1 MVPDNNFV
9 QDDVTTLEDY
19 LAAIRN
25 RKWVVLAVA
34 LLLFAL
40 AFVATSG
47 TENRYT
53 AYGEIEV
60 GLSPVNSTRSDPAAG
75 NLELERSRL
84 IGNSISNKVAQDLR
98 SQGYTV
104 SAALLRRGVDVSYV
118 PQSQRLDLS
127 YSDIDPVFAAD
138 AVNTFIATYV
148 DTRQSEAEDWYDVRI
163 TALED
168 QIAAAIASQ
177 TELESRRAALVVER
191 NRTGNTAAQITQAQD
206 EISAVATEI
215 NALAAEIRI
224 ANSELNQ
231 QRLARKSLGS
241 AASVLLAADVP
252 TSPDGIPRSFILAAS
267 LIAGFLFGTAAAFL
281 VERLDTTA
289 RDENDVALALGARV
303 LASVPAFPLG
313 NRSGTSAAIML
324 SEDRKPRLAVSREA
338 FRRLR
343 SSIQFASA
351 STGAEVFVFT
361 SAFPGEG
368 KSVAAANLALA
379 LAQSG
384 KHVALVSADMRRPTL
399 ERILGVPNHEGL
411 SDFLGGRS
419 EMELKSIDGVENLW
433 FVPAGPP
440 PANPGELLGSVQF
453 ETLIK
458 ELRTMA
464 SYVLIDSPPVL
475 STADAATAATY
486 ADGVVVIVDSRRTET
501 SDLLKVRD
509 ELDRAGSKIV
519 GAVVNRTRPRRGLF
533 SRRDSYAYYETG
545 QS

>member
-25 RKWVVLAVA
+25 RKWVVLAVT

-53 AYGEIEV
+53 AFGEIEV

-84 IGNSISNKVAQDLR
+84 IGNMISNKVAQDLR

-127 YSDIDPVFAAD
+127 YSDTDPVFAAD

-501 SDLLKVRD
+501 ADLLKVRD

>member
-25 RKWVVLAVA
+25 RKWIVA
-34 LLLFAL
+34 AITLLLFAL

-47 TENRYT
+47 GEAMYT
-53 AYGEIEV
+53 ADGQIEV
-60 GLSPVNSTRSDPAAG
+60 GLSPVNSPNGNPVAG

-84 IGNSISNKVAQDLR
+84 IGNEISNRVADDLKAQGYSISAADLR
-98 SQGYTV
+98 
-104 SAALLRRGVDVSYV
+104 REIDVSFI

-127 YSDIDPVFAAD
+127 YSSSDPAFAAD
-138 AVNTFIATYV
+138 SVNSFIDTYV
-148 DTRQSEAEDWYDVRI
+148 VNRQTEAEEWYDVRI
-163 TALED
+163 TALQS
-168 QIAAAIASQ
+168 QIDDAVAEQKI
-177 TELESRRAALVVER
+177 LEAERAALIVER
-191 NRTGNTAAQITQAQD
+191 SRTGNTAAQITQAQE
-206 EISAVATEI
+206 EISAVTAEI
-215 NALAAEIRI
+215 NALTQQIRTT
-224 ANSELNQ
+224 ST
-231 QRLARKSLGS
+231 SLSTQKLGRQSLSS
-241 AASVLLAADVP
+241 AAKVLLAADVP
-252 TSPDGIPRSFILAAS
+252 TSPDGIPRSFILFMS
-267 LIAGFLFGTAAAFL
+267 LVAGLLFGTAAAFL

-303 LASVPAFPLG
+303 LASIPAFPLG

-324 SEDRKPRLAVSREA
+324 SEDRKPRLAISREA
-338 FRRLR
+338 FRRFR
-343 SSIQFASA
+343 SSLQFASA

-368 KSVAAANLALA
+368 KSVASANLALA

-486 ADGVVVIVDSRRTET
+486 ADGVIVVVDSRRTET
-501 SDLLKVRD
+501 PDLLKVRD
-509 ELDRAGSKIV
+509 ELDRAGANV
-519 GAVVNRTRPRRGLF
+519 TGAVVNRVRARRGLF
-533 SRRDSYAYYETG
+533 SRRDAYAYYETG

>member
-1 MVPDNNFV
+1 
-9 QDDVTTLEDY
+9 
-19 LAAIRN
+19 
-25 RKWVVLAVA
+25 
-34 LLLFAL
+34 
-40 AFVATSG
+40 
-47 TENRYT
+47 
-53 AYGEIEV
+53 
-60 GLSPVNSTRSDPAAG
+60 
-75 NLELERSRL
+75 
-84 IGNSISNKVAQDLR
+84 
-98 SQGYTV
+98 
-104 SAALLRRGVDVSYV
+104 
-118 PQSQRLDLS
+118 
-127 YSDIDPVFAAD
+127 
-138 AVNTFIATYV
+138 
-148 DTRQSEAEDWYDVRI
+148 
-163 TALED
+163 
-168 QIAAAIASQ
+168 
-177 TELESRRAALVVER
+177 
-191 NRTGNTAAQITQAQD
+191 
-206 EISAVATEI
+206 
-215 NALAAEIRI
+215 
-224 ANSELNQ
+224 
-231 QRLARKSLGS
+231 LARKSLGS

-501 SDLLKVRD
+501 ADLLKVRD

>member
-19 LAAIRN
+19 LAAIQN
-25 RKWVVLAVA
+25 RKWVVLAT
-34 LLLFAL
+34 AL
-40 AFVATSG
+40 AFLGLAYWLTSS
-47 TENRYT
+47 TQDTYT
-53 AYGEIEV
+53 ANGEIEV
-60 GLSPVNSTRSDPAAG
+60 GLSPVNSTNQNLQAG

-84 IGNSISNKVAQDLR
+84 IGNTISNEVAQDLNA
-98 SQGYTV
+98 QGYTV
-104 SAALLRRGVDVSYV
+104 EAADLRREVNVSFI

-138 AVNTFIATYV
+138 AVNAFINTYV
-148 DTRQSEAEDWYDVRI
+148 DTRQAEAEAWYDVRI
-163 TALED
+163 TALEE
-168 QIAAAIASQ
+168 QIATAVATQ
-177 TELESRRAALVVER
+177 KELEQERAIQVALRSE
-191 NRTGNTAAQITQAQD
+191 TGASAAQITQAQD
-206 EISAVATEI
+206 EISAIQTDI
-215 NALAAEIRI
+215 NALGSQIRT
-224 ANSELNQ
+224 ANTELNR
-231 QRLARKSLGS
+231 QRLARSSLGS
-241 AASVLLAADVP
+241 AAAVLLAADVP
-252 TSPDGIPRSFILAAS
+252 TSPDGIPRVFILAMS
-267 LIAGFLFGTAAAFL
+267 LIGGLLFGTAAAFL
-281 VERLDTTA
+281 IERLDTTA
-289 RDENDVALALGARV
+289 RDESDVALALGARV

-313 NRSGTSAAIML
+313 NRSGTSSAIML
-324 SEDRKPRLAVSREA
+324 SNDRKPRLAISREA

-351 STGAEVFVFT
+351 SSGAEVFVFT

-368 KSVAAANLALA
+368 KSVATANLALA

-419 EMELKSIDGVENLW
+419 EMELKSIEGVDNLW

-440 PANPGELLGSVQF
+440 PGNPGELLGSVQF

-475 STADAATAATY
+475 STADAATAAAS
-486 ADGVVVIVDSRRTET
+486 ADGVVIVVDSRRTET
-501 SDLLKVRD
+501 DDLLKVRD
-509 ELDRAGSKIV
+509 ELERAGSSIL
-519 GAVVNRTRPRRGLF
+519 GAVVNRTRARRGFF
-533 SRRDSYAYYETG
+533 SRRDAYAYYETG